1 MKNLEPNVSPRPAWV
16 ALARVSNQIVEFKK
30 QLWDTFYLMST
41 MQHLIVGLLL
51 SGLVGYGVGTSDCSR
66 PPRGTGPEWW
76 LKCALQLG
84 LDECDGKS
92 MYTHSN

>member
-1 MKNLEPNVSPRPAWV
+1 MLSNGAGLQLINKKRPKFSEN
-16 ALARVSNQIVEFKK
+16 R
-30 QLWDTFYLMST
+30 

-92 MYTHSN
+92 MYTHPN